1 MCGYVAG
8 RGGRIATGYFQH
20 ELDVRRSGLT
30 QHEPRKS
37 AVRRFARLGERNAVF
52 QVPDSSE
59 YPSGAGLV
67 VGAMA
72 GLVVGAIA
80 GLVVGSMAGLVVG
93 LVVGLAAAQKPTAV
107 NTSTMAMV

>member
-1 MCGYVAG
+1 
-8 RGGRIATGYFQH
+8 
-20 ELDVRRSGLT
+20 
-30 QHEPRKS
+30 
-37 AVRRFARLGERNAVF
+37 
-52 QVPDSSE
+52 
-59 YPSGAGLV
+59 
-67 VGAMA
+67 MA